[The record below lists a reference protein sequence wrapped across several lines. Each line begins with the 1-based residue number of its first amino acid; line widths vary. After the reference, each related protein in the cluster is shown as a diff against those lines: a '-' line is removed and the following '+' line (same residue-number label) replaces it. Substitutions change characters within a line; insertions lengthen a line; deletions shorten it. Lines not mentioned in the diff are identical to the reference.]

1 MEKNLALSSRE
12 QSRRAFILNGPLSRV
27 ILSLTLPLAVYA
39 LFNYL
44 YGFFDMI
51 MVSYIGKAELASVVF
66 IDEIKNAVTAFG
78 GGIAAAG
85 TVIVAKEYGAGNIP
99 EARRNASVSFLLA
112 FLVSSLVVFL
122 TLLSGRAGLRFLNAP
137 EEIIEKGIGYYYV
150 QMGSTALMAVNGVF
164 IGLEKA
170 KGNTRLVFVLNIA
183 AMTVKLGLS
192 ALFVYGMGL
201 GTLHVALATLIAQGL
216 LMGAGLFVMF
226 GKGNSLQLR
235 FPEMTLKKT
244 YVGPILALAAPVFVG
259 KFLFSFGKV
268 LVNGMAAVYGSLA
281 IAAFGIT
288 MKLDGG
294 AGALANVF
302 EESETAII
310 GQNLGAG
317 KLKRALRTGT
327 LSLIFSILVAVL
339 GTIAVVLSL
348 GWMVPLFVAE
358 EDAALKTMVLDIFRW
373 ERYSILTSAI
383 IAVVSAFFIGFKR
396 SNVSFFLNIIRIFL
410 FRIPALL
417 LFIRIGVGH
426 VALGYSM
433 FVSNSLTMIVSLGI
447 FLTFLRRTRAYG
459 FGDLRILPETPPLS

>member
-1 MEKNLALSSRE
+1 MEKTLSPRE
-12 QSRRAFILNGPLSRV
+12 QKRRAFILNGPLSRV

-44 YGFFDMI
+44 YGFFDMV

-85 TVIVAKEYGAGNIP
+85 TVIVAKEYGAGNYA

-112 FLVSSLVVFL
+112 FVVSAFVVFL
-122 TLLSGRAGLRFLNAP
+122 TLLAGKTGLRLLNAP
-137 EEIIEKGIGYYYV
+137 EEIIDKGIGYYYV
-150 QMGSTALMAVNGVF
+150 QMSTTALMAVNSVF

-170 KGNTRLVFVLNIA
+170 KGNTRLIFLLNIA
-183 AMTVKLGLS
+183 AMTVKLALS
-192 ALFVYGMGL
+192 ALFVYGLGL

-216 LMGAGLFVMF
+216 LMIAGLAVMF

-235 FPEMTLKKT
+235 LSEMTLRKS
-244 YVGPILALAAPVFVG
+244 YIGPILALAAPVFLG

-268 LVNGMAAVYGSLA
+268 MVNSMAAVYGSLA

-288 MKLDGG
+288 MKLDGW
-294 AGALANVF
+294 AGSLANVF

-317 KLKRALRTGT
+317 KLKRAVRTGG
-327 LSLIFSILVAVL
+327 LSLLYSVIVAFL
-339 GTIAVVLSL
+339 GTLAVVASL
-348 GWMVPLFVAE
+348 GWMVPMFVAE
-358 EDAALKTMVLDIFRW
+358 GDVVLKGMVLDIFAW
-373 ERYSILTSAI
+373 ERYSILTSAV
-383 IAVVSAFFIGFKR
+383 IAVISAFFIGFKR
-396 SNVSFFLNIIRIFL
+396 SRVSFFLNIIRIFL

-417 LFIRIGVGH
+417 VFIRLGIGH

-433 FVSNSLTMIVSLGI
+433 FVSNTLTMAVALVI
-447 FLTFLRRTRAYG
+447 FAVFLRRTRAYG
-459 FGDLRILPETPPLS
+459 FGDLRYAAETGPLA